1 MPVLTRFRPAV
12 STPPY
17 HWFCLLV
24 RAAVRTTG
32 RRTVTNVLRT
42 GRGKTP
48 GPMSADH
55 RVCSQRRWSA
65 WGLARRLIT
74 CLLDH
79 VVPPGPVLL
88 AGDDTVTAH
97 RGPRVFGKGRH
108 RDGGRSPPRYTAS
121 RWGHTGVVVSGLV
134 KVRFATRP
142 WALPVVVALSR
153 SPEWDRLHRR
163 RHQTPAHL
171 ARLLL
176 ARLVRWF
183 PQHHVMCLGDRGD
196 GTSETARFGRT
207 YRRHLT
213 MGSKFAGDA
222 ARYAPPPLRTPRP
235 MGRPRVKGQTLASP
249 HEVVANPGKR
259 TSLLVTW
266 SGGPTRAIEIVSG
279 TGPWYRIGEARVEVR
294 WVYVHDGTG
303 THRDED
309 FLTTEMTLKP
319 PQSVEGY
326 TQRWSVET
334 TFQEC
339 RADLQLESTQ
349 GDGQP
354 TVLRLTP
361 GGCGLYTTVVRRY
374 RQLPCPSST
383 RRAVFWRGKATVTC
397 SDMMTCVRRA
407 CWEPWILHTQAASQ
421 EFSTLSESLQE
432 TILYALA
439 PAA

>member
-17 HWFCLLV
+17 QRFCLLV
-24 RAAVRTTG
+24 RAAVLTTG
-32 RRTVTNVLRT
+32 RRTVTNFLRT

-88 AGDDTVTAH
+88 AGDATVTEPP
-97 RGPRVFGKGRH
+97 GPRVCGQGRQ
-108 RDGGRSPPRYTAS
+108 RDGGRSPHRYTAS

-134 KVRFATRP
+134 KVPFATRP

-153 SPEWDRLHRR
+153 SPAWARLHRR

-183 PQHHVMCLGDRGD
+183 PQHHVMCMGDSGY

-213 MGSKFAGDA
+213 MGSKFSGDA
-222 ARYAPPPLRTPRP
+222 ARYAPPPLRTPSPR
-235 MGRPRVKGQTLASP
+235 GRPRVKGQTLASP
-249 HEVVANPGKR
+249 HEVVAHPGKR

-266 SGGPTRAIEIVSG
+266 SGGTTRAIEIVSG
-279 TGPWYRIGEARVEVR
+279 TGPWYRIGEALVEVR
-294 WVYVHDGTG
+294 WVDVHDGTG

-319 PQSVEGY
+319 PPSVEGY
-326 TQRWSVET
+326 PQRWSVET

-339 RADLQLESTQ
+339 RAYLKLESTQ
-349 GDGQP
+349 GDGQQ

-361 GGCGLYTTVVRRY
+361 GWCGLYTTVVRRY

-397 SDMMTCVRRA
+397 SAMMTCVRRA
-407 CWEPWILHTQAASQ
+407 
-421 EFSTLSESLQE
+421 
-432 TILYALA
+432 
-439 PAA
+439 

>member
-24 RAAVRTTG
+24 RAAVLTTG

-153 SPEWDRLHRR
+153 SPEWDRLPRR

-183 PQHHVMCLGDRGD
+183 PQHHVMCLGDSGY

-279 TGPWYRIGEARVEVR
+279 TGPWYRIGEALVEVR

-319 PQSVEGY
+319 PPSVEGD
-326 TQRWSVET
+326 TPRGSVET
-334 TFQEC
+334 TCQEC
-339 RADLQLESTQ
+339 RAYLKLESTQ
-349 GDGQP
+349 GDGQH

-361 GGCGLYTTVVRRY
+361 GWCGLYTTVVRR
-374 RQLPCPSST
+374 
-383 RRAVFWRGKATVTC
+383 
-397 SDMMTCVRRA
+397 
-407 CWEPWILHTQAASQ
+407 
-421 EFSTLSESLQE
+421 
-432 TILYALA
+432 
-439 PAA
+439 

>member
-1 MPVLTRFRPAV
+1 
-12 STPPY
+12 
-17 HWFCLLV
+17 V
-24 RAAVRTTG
+24 RAAVLTTG
-32 RRTVTNVLRT
+32 RRTVTNFLRT

-88 AGDDTVTAH
+88 AGDETVTEP
-97 RGPRVFGKGRH
+97 RGPRVCGQGRQ

-134 KVRFATRP
+134 KVPFATRP

-153 SPEWDRLHRR
+153 SPAWDRLHRR

-183 PQHHVMCLGDRGD
+183 PQHHVMCMGDRGY

-222 ARYAPPPLRTPRP
+222 ARYAPPPLRTPSPR
-235 MGRPRVKGQTLASP
+235 GRPRVKGQTLASP
-249 HEVVANPGKR
+249 HEVVAHPGKR

-266 SGGPTRAIEIVSG
+266 SGGTTRAIEIVSG
-279 TGPWYRIGEARVEVR
+279 TGPWYRIGEALVEGR
-294 WVYVHDGTG
+294 WVDVHDGTG

-319 PQSVEGY
+319 PPSVEGD
-326 TQRWSVET
+326 TPRWSVET

-339 RADLQLESTQ
+339 RAYLKLESTQ
-349 GDGQP
+349 GDGQQ

-361 GGCGLYTTVVRRY
+361 GWCGLYTTVVRRY
-374 RQLPCPSST
+374 RQLPCPSSP

-397 SDMMTCVRRA
+397 SAMMTCVRRA
-407 CWEPWILHTQAASQ
+407 
-421 EFSTLSESLQE
+421 
-432 TILYALA
+432 
-439 PAA
+439 